1 MFVSV
6 TRIALRSYLY
16 LIPFAWDSLR
26 SARDASRAHGFL
38 GGRLMG
44 DGRKVFWTVTAWSD
58 EAAMRAFRN
67 AGVHLKAMGKLPD
80 WCAESSYAHWEQD
93 ARELPDAEESH
104 RRLRDEG
111 RLSRVRRPSPA
122 QAAGRTAEPSCGVR
136 FKKVLRPARRAAA
149 ASTLRG

>member
-16 LIPFAWDSLR
+16 WLPFALYSLR
-26 SARDASRAHGFL
+26 SAHEARRAHGFL

-44 DGRKVFWTVTAWSD
+44 DGRKAFWTITAWSD

-67 AGVHLKAMGKLPD
+67 AGVHLEAMRKLPD
-80 WCAESSYAHWEQD
+80 WCAEASYTHWQQD
-93 ARELPDAEESH
+93 AAELPDAHEAH

-111 RLSRVRRPSPA
+111 RLSKVRRPSPA
-122 QAAGRTAEPSCGVR
+122 HAAGQRAEPVCGVR
-136 FKKVLRPARRAAA
+136 FGKALPAARRADAA
-149 ASTLRG
+149 